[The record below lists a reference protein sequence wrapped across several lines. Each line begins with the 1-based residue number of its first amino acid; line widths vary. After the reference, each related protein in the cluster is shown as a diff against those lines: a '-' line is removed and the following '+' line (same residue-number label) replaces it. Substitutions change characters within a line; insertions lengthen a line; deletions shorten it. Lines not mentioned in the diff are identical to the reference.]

1 MQPRTSQIATQVAAM
16 AMSFAVG
23 LLLGPRLCAP
33 PPAEIEAPAPCPK
46 AQTRIVERCPEEP
59 PPAPTKPAPAKPV
72 KPSRA
77 RPVKSDPHL
86 PASPPPT
93 SAEDRQ
99 RLLAWARDQSIS
111 LQGCTRDPGT
121 TYRLSVTLTLDE
133 SRSINDVSL
142 NAGPDALNE
151 SLRRCLE
158 TRIADWTLPD
168 DLAPA
173 HRRLVFGLTL

>member
-1 MQPRTSQIATQVAAM
+1 MQPRASQIATQVAAM

-33 PPAEIEAPAPCPK
+33 PPAEVEAPAPCPEPD
-46 AQTRIVERCPEEP
+46 TRIVERCPEEP
-59 PPAPTKPAPAKPV
+59 PPEVEKPAPAKPV

-77 RPVKSDPHL
+77 KTVKRDPPL
-86 PASPPPT
+86 PESPPPT
-93 SAEDRQ
+93 TAEDRQ

-133 SRSINDVSL
+133 ARSINNVSL
-142 NAGPDALNE
+142 NAGPDTLDE
-151 SLRRCLE
+151 GLRRCLE